1 MDLTETKN
9 QIGVLIRAKYPLL
22 AIETYE
28 ERRIVRLLASIAKD
42 QSRQCYCWSLT
53 EGMKK
58 TDGSPI
64 GNSKGNPIA
73 ALEEILMA
81 EPTGNGTIYIVKDFH
96 KFMEEPMTTRML
108 RDLHSKLKAERK
120 TVFLI
125 SPSIEIPKDLQKSI
139 TVLDFPLPAREEMEE
154 ILVSSVEQ
162 IGLKIRDIEARLDI
176 VGDDLSEGK
185 TGAEDEWDFLHA
197 EIERLIPIYEDL
209 QSQLVE
215 RKDKLVQAL
224 AGLTYDEAENV
235 VAMCVVRHDLNVA
248 TINQEKK
255 QIIKKAGMLEY
266 YEASEDMSSIGG
278 LDNLKTWTKQA
289 SKRFSQEAKD
299 FGLEPPRGI
308 LLIGPPGTGKSL
320 SAKAIANTMQV
331 PLLRLDISSI
341 SSELYGKSAQNAK
354 YAMSLAD
361 ATAPCVLWFDE
372 VEKMTA
378 SGQGGRGDSGH
389 EETGRTQ
396 AVLLTHQE
404 EGKAPVFRIGTS
416 NSPFNMRPEAMQRYE
431 VIFFVDA
438 PQQNE
443 RSEIFSIQLR
453 DIKRNPSDYDLD
465 LLATKT
471 DKFVGREIRTI
482 VREAL
487 SVAFYERR
495 ELTTQDMLDV
505 AARMTP
511 MLKQKEDDIER
522 LREWAKVN
530 AIPASSSLPSSRK
543 AGRIIEV

>member
-1 MDLTETKN
+1 MDLKETKS
-9 QIGVLIRAKYPLL
+9 QIEVLIRAKYPLL

-28 ERRIVRLLASIAKD
+28 ERRIVRLLASIAREQGRD
-42 QSRQCYCWSLT
+42 CYCWSLT
-53 EGMKK
+53 EGMKN
-58 TDGSPI
+58 TDGNTL

-73 ALEEILMA
+73 ALEEILVA
-81 EPTGNGTIYIVKDFH
+81 EPTGNGTLYIVKDFH

-108 RDLHSKLKAERK
+108 RDLHTKLKGERK
-120 TVFLI
+120 TVFLV

-139 TVLDFPLPAREEMEE
+139 TIIEFPLPEREEMEE

-162 IGLKIRDIEARLDI
+162 IWMKIRDINSHLEIMGNDI
-176 VGDDLSEGK
+176 DTGVEG
-185 TGAEDEWDFLHA
+185 ADEEYELVHD
-197 EIERLIPIYEDL
+197 EMERLTEIY
-209 QSQLVE
+209 QLLKDQLSE

-235 VAMCVVRHDLNVA
+235 VAMCIVRHDLNVA

-278 LDNLKTWTKQA
+278 LNNLKTWTKQA
-289 SKRFSQEAKD
+289 VKRFSQEAKD

-320 SAKAIANTMQV
+320 SAKAIANTLQV
-331 PLLRLDISSI
+331 PLLRLDISAI

-378 SGQGGRGDSGH
+378 SGQGGRDSGH

-438 PQQNE
+438 PQKHE
-443 RSEIFSIQLR
+443 RVEIFQIQLKE
-453 DIKRNPSDYDLD
+453 IKRNSDNYDLD
-465 LLATKT
+465 QLATKT

-482 VREAL
+482 VKEAL
-487 SVAFYERR
+487 SVAFYEGR

-511 MLKQKEDDIER
+511 MLKQKEDDIEK
-522 LREWAKVN
+522 LREWAKSN
-530 AIPASSSLPSSRK
+530 AIPASSLETPSRK
-543 AGRIIEV
+543 VGRVIEV

>member
-1 MDLTETKN
+1 MDLKETKN
-9 QIGVLIRAKYPLL
+9 QIEVLIRAKYPLL

-28 ERRIVRLLASIAKD
+28 ERRIVKMLASIAKS
-42 QSRQCYCWSLT
+42 QGRECYCWTLT
-53 EGMKK
+53 EGMKN
-58 TDGSPI
+58 TDGEVV

-73 ALEEILMA
+73 ALEDIKMA
-81 EPTGNGTIYIVKDFH
+81 QPTGNGTIYVVKDFH

-108 RDLHSKLKAERK
+108 RDLHIKLKAERK
-120 TVFLI
+120 TVFMVCPTI
-125 SPSIEIPKDLQKSI
+125 DIPKDLQKAI

-154 ILVSSVEQ
+154 ILVSSVDQ
-162 IGLKIRDIEARLDI
+162 IGLKIQDLKLRIDQL
-176 VGDDLSEGK
+176 GDDIDHEID
-185 TGAEDEWDFLHA
+185 GAAEEYEFLDG
-197 EIERLIPIYEDL
+197 ELERLNPIYESL
-209 QSQLVE
+209 QTQLE
-215 RKDKLVQAL
+215 EKKDKLVQAL

-266 YEASEDMSSIGG
+266 YEASEDMSNVGG
-278 LDNLKTWTKQA
+278 LQNLKTWTKQA
-289 SKRFSQEAKD
+289 VKRFSQEAKD

-320 SAKAIANTMQV
+320 SAKAIANTLQV
-331 PLLRLDISSI
+331 PLLRLDISAI

-354 YAMSLAD
+354 YAMNLAD

-378 SGQGGRGDSGH
+378 SGQGGRDSGH

-416 NSPFNMRPEAMQRYE
+416 NSPFNMRPEAMQRYDM
-431 VIFFVDA
+431 IFFVDA
-438 PQQNE
+438 PQKME
-443 RSEIFSIQLR
+443 RAEIFSIHLKE
-453 DIKRNPSDYDLD
+453 IKRQPENYDLD
-465 LLATKT
+465 LLATKS

-487 SVAFYERR
+487 SVAFYEDRDLKT
-495 ELTTQDMLDV
+495 EDMLEV
-505 AARMTP
+505 MGRMTP
-511 MLKQKEDDIER
+511 MLKQKEEEIER
-522 LREWAKVN
+522 LREWAKTN
-530 AIPASSSLPSSRK
+530 AIPASSVEISGRK
-543 AGRIIEV
+543 SGRIIEV